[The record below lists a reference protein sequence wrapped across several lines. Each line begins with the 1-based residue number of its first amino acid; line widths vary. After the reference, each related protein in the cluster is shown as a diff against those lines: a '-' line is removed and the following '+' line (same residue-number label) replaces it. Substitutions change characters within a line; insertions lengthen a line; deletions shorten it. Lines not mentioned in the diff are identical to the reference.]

1 MDSVAFH
8 RCLVLLVRSA
18 KIRRLLAQCLL
29 LNGLIFLGSIYVFHN
44 IVSYILG
51 WGLSSLFHPD
61 SNERTVERIQN
72 WIEWIYFVLWII
84 PMYVLSFV
92 LNTLWYQDI
101 ARESMKVFPQSSSAS
116 SSSSSSITITSEIV
130 QMIFRSLFNLIF
142 LLYLCV
148 LYRWRWIY
156 ALHLGWLVAY
166 NSFEYRW
173 ISEKK
178 SFDEKI
184 NIFEKGYIY
193 FLSFGLP
200 LSLFAVQFPS
210 VVESGLISLVLPLL
224 IMSASTAGKAPL
236 VISLPKSL
244 PWFDRKFLSLLER
257 CPVLI
262 VPESLT
268 KLVIIATSFFQRIS
282 F

>member
-1 MDSVAFH
+1 MKSEN
-8 RCLVLLVRSA
+8 
-18 KIRRLLAQCLL
+18 IRRLLAQCLL
-29 LNGLIFLGSIYVFHN
+29 LNGLIFLGSIFVFHN
-44 IVSYILG
+44 IVSHILG
-51 WGLSSLFHPD
+51 WGLSSLFHLD
-61 SNERTVERIQN
+61 SDDDTVKRIQN
-72 WIEWIYFVLWII
+72 SIEWIYFVLWII

-101 ARESMKVFPQSSSAS
+101 ARESLKVFPQASTGTS
-116 SSSSSSITITSEIV
+116 SSSSSSRITSEIV
-130 QMIFRSLFNLIF
+130 QVIFRSLFNLIF

-156 ALHLGWLVAY
+156 AIHLGWLVAY

-184 NIFEKGYIY
+184 NLFEKGYIY
-193 FLSFGLP
+193 YLSFGLP
-200 LSLFAVQFPS
+200 LSLLAVQFPS
-210 VVESGLISLVLPLL
+210 VVENGLISLLLPLL
-224 IMSASTAGKAPL
+224 IMSASTAGKAPS

-244 PWFDRKFLSLLER
+244 PWFDRKVLSLFER

-268 KLVIIATSFFQRIS
+268 KLVIIATSHFQRIS